1 MTLLITLLMIIATRG
16 PSDAL
21 IAGTK
26 PDHID
31 SITIN
36 DHKRF
41 MHLSK
46 TKFILKIMQK
56 ITGVS
61 D

>member
-1 MTLLITLLMIIATRG
+1 MIIATRG

-41 MHLSK
+41 MQLSK
-46 TKFILKIMQK
+46 TKFILNIMQK